1 MDSRSAITLRMEAG
15 DKVLV
20 LLLAKAACCVGL
32 TLAATGA
39 LGGLGI
45 WLLNG
50 AGRWLG
56 AASVGLIVAVVLK
69 TSQRTEAG
77 SLAEGAQREPK
88 RLEPQR

>member
-1 MDSRSAITLRMEAG
+1 METG

-20 LLLAKAACCVGL
+20 LLLAKVACCVGL

-39 LGGLGI
+39 LGGLGV
-45 WLLNG
+45 WLLDG
-50 AGRWLG
+50 AGRWLLG
-56 AASVGLIVAVVLK
+56 AALIGLIVVVVLK
-69 TSQRTEAG
+69 TSQRAAAG